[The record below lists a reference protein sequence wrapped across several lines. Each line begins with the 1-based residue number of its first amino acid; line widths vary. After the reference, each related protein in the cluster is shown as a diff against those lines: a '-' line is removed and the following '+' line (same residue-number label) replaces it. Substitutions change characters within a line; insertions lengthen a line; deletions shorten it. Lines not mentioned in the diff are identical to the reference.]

1 MTPNASRHLATP
13 RAARPD
19 LPASYGIQPAA
30 SGEGTL
36 PWGFVSERMHSAH
49 NYWLV
54 TSRRDGRPHA
64 VPLWGV
70 WVDGAFFFS
79 TDAESRKARNLRLNP
94 KVVVH
99 LESGDE
105 VVILEGQADVVREA
119 GSQARLDS
127 MYFAK
132 YGFHMEGGP
141 IYRVRVYTAL
151 AWRERDFPSS
161 ATRFQFQG

>member
-1 MTPNASRHLATP
+1 MSANTSRHPAAP
-13 RAARPD
+13 RVDRPD

-36 PWGFVSERMHSAH
+36 AWDYVSERMHSAH

-70 WVDGAFFFS
+70 WVDEAFFFS
-79 TDAESRKARNLRLNP
+79 TDAELRKARNLRLNL
-94 KVVVH
+94 KAGVH

-105 VVILEGQADVVREA
+105 VVILEGRADVVQDA
-119 GSQARLDS
+119 SLQARLDS
-127 MYFAK
+127 LYFAK

-141 IYRVRVYTAL
+141 IFRVSADTVL

-161 ATRFQFQG
+161 ATRFRLSR